1 VFAAL
6 GSCSRLEEL
15 DARLQSDHGLVR
27 TLCQPDNRCHKRDRD
42 IRRPE
47 WPRDKGARHGGF
59 PAHLNEAG
67 WLSLLDA
74 ADEDTVGE
82 VVVIVVPMAMT
93 ACELNPQ
100 AYYVAPWP

>member
-1 VFAAL
+1 MA
-6 GSCSRLEEL
+6 G
-15 DARLQSDHGLVR
+15 HGLGW
-27 TLCQPDNRCHKRDRD
+27 TPCQPDDRCRERDSD
-42 IRRPE
+42 IRRAKR
-47 WPRDKGARHGGF
+47 PRGKGARHGGF
-59 PAHLNEAG
+59 PAHLNEAD

-93 ACELNPQ
+93 ACGVVRREIPAPNLTPQDELNPQ

>member
-1 VFAAL
+1 M
-6 GSCSRLEEL
+6 
-15 DARLQSDHGLVR
+15 QSDHGLVR

-93 ACELNPQ
+93 ACGVVRREIPAPNLTPQDELNPQ